1 MYSYPFGQAAPLAN
15 AFVQTLLLLFCP
27 LFIALVFGGF
37 LGFGLYFANHPLF
50 AKRRGLHPF
59 ILSVLGLFKSYPFIG
74 LLPLIYLLVQ
84 RLTGLSEN
92 VTALLLLTLGGIV
105 HVAWR
110 FQKAL
115 SKVDPHL
122 MEAAAASGLNRRQI
136 TLLILFP
143 EANTYLMHATIQSCL
158 FLTSAGAVLG
168 TVAGGGLAGLALRAA
183 FFSPDTPTLATCLA
197 SLAVLFLLL
206 GWLCAHLAGKEK
218 E

>member
-1 MYSYPFGQAAPLAN
+1 MYNYPFGQGAPLAN

-27 LFIALVFGGF
+27 LFIALVFGGL

-50 AKRRGLHPF
+50 ARRKGVHPF
-59 ILSVLGLFKSYPFIG
+59 FLSVLGLFKSYPFIG
-74 LLPLIYLLVQ
+74 LLPLGYLLTQ

-92 VTALLLLTLGGIV
+92 VTALLLLTVGGII

-115 SKVDPHL
+115 GKVDPHL

-143 EANTYLMHATIQSCL
+143 EANTYLMHASIQSAL
-158 FLTSAGAVLG
+158 FLASSGAVLG
-168 TVAGGGLAGLALRAA
+168 TVASSGLAGLALRAA
-183 FFSPDTPTLATCLA
+183 FLSPDTPTLVTCLA

-206 GWLCAHLAGKEK
+206 GWLCAHLAREEK
-218 E
+218 G